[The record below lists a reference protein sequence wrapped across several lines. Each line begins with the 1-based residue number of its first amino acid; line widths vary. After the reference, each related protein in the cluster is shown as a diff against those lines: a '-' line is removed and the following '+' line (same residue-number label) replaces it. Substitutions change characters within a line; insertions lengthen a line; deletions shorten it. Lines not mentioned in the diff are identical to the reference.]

1 MMPRVFWSIR
11 NGYRLTQQPRSA
23 DAAPAHFSGPRAC
36 AAAIACGALIA
47 LSLSPTAGADIV
59 FRCAGANG
67 VPVYS
72 DHVCGPHATRIEVQA
87 PTTYEAPPT
96 PVPQSPASPNGTNGS
111 VHLDLHNSNVVNA
124 APAESAAVPAVPAES
139 GGELPFSVFRR
150 LDTGMSEGKLLAI
163 AGPPARE
170 TVDSIN
176 TAEGIQRKSYYY
188 VNHGYNASI
197 THIQIVNGRV
207 VRIDRTPLMGN

>member
-1 MMPRVFWSIR
+1 MMPRAFWSTH
-11 NGYRLTQQPRSA
+11 NGQPLTQQPRSA
-23 DAAPAHFSGPRAC
+23 DAAPAHFPGPRPC
-36 AAAIACGALIA
+36 AAAIACAALIA
-47 LSLSPTAGADIV
+47 LSLSPTAGAEIV
-59 FRCAGANG
+59 FRCPGANG
-67 VPVYS
+67 VPIYS

-96 PVPQSPASPNGTNGS
+96 PAPQLPASPTGMGGG

-124 APAESAAVPAVPAES
+124 APAESAAVPAES
-139 GGELPFSVFRR
+139 GGDLPFSVFRR

-207 VRIDRTPLMGN
+207 VRIDRTPLIGK